1 MNKKQEDF
9 FAMTLKVRNFALKNA
24 LAIATIPA
32 IPAFFTQHS
41 TLVNVLIT
49 ADTGSRVDLT
59 GFAIAKANKRNV
71 LEVAALKVS
80 NAVTSLSVI
89 NNDAVMQKKADFPS
103 SKWYLCSEEELVTQA
118 TIVRNLAT
126 PLGVTLAPYGAAVVD
141 ITALTTAI
149 NTFTDVI
156 TDPTLA
162 IDQRKEDN
170 IKVVATIGQMQT
182 LLNDKLDVLMRS
194 FEVSNSSL
202 YGLYRSARAID
213 QSGSVTAPT
222 VVVDLAPA
230 TTITVATATV
240 YNADT
245 FYTLQNMGALPVQ
258 FSLSTTTDV
267 EGPEIVVLNAGETR
281 SRLAENLAPMGLFLV
296 VKNANAVPVKVKVWV
311 E

>member
-9 FAMTLKVRNFALKNA
+9 FGMALKVRNFGIKNA
-24 LAIATIPA
+24 VAIAVIPA
-32 IPAFFTQHS
+32 LPPFFTQHNG
-41 TLVNVLIT
+41 LVTALIT
-49 ADTGSRVDLT
+49 ADTGSRSDLS
-59 GFAIAKANKRNV
+59 GFAIAKAKKRNV
-71 LEVAALKVS
+71 LEIAVLKVS

-89 NNDAVMQKKADFPS
+89 NNDDVLQKKADFPT

-126 PLGVTLAPYGAAVVD
+126 PLGAALAPYGAAVAD

-156 TDPTLA
+156 NDPTLA

-170 IKVVATIGQMQT
+170 IKVVDTIGLIQD
-182 LLNDKLDVLMRS
+182 LLNNKLDVLMRS
-194 FEVSNSSL
+194 FEVSNPYL

-213 QSGSVTAPT
+213 VSGSIATPT
-222 VVVDLAPA
+222 VVEDLAPA
-230 TTITVATATV
+230 TTKTVATAAV

-245 FYTLQNMGALPVQ
+245 FYTLQNMGTSPVQ
-258 FSLSTTTDV
+258 FSLSTVTDV
-267 EGPEIVVLNAGETR
+267 EGPEIVVLNGGETR
-281 SRLAENLAPMGLFLV
+281 SRLAENLAPMGVFLV